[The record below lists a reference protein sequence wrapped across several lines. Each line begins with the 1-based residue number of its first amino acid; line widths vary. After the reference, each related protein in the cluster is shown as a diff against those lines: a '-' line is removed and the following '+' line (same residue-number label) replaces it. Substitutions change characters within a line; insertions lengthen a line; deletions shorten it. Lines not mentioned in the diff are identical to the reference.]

1 MASWLIFQHLLK
13 FRWGDA
19 VLKVIRGS
27 RNIPFKYVAIDPTGK
42 SVGTGKIR
50 KYTKAS
56 AKGNDLKAAEKNL

>member
-1 MASWLIFQHLLK
+1 MESWLIFQHLLV

-27 RNIPFKYVAIDPTGK
+27 RNIPFKYVAIGLAGK
-42 SVGTGKIR
+42 SAGLGKIR